1 MTSRTSKVV
10 ALAAVLAA
18 SIPAAALAHDRD
30 HDWDR
35 DGARPPVAWIPE
47 VPQPVY
53 APAPAYPGAAPAPY
67 WREGGWR
74 ERRVHELRAE
84 LRALDAQR
92 ADAYAR
98 SGGNPW
104 RMRRFDRWYAF
115 RRAELE
121 RRLSE
126 VGYVAWR

>member
-1 MTSRTSKVV
+1 MTSRTSKLV

-30 HDWDR
+30 DDCDR
-35 DGARPPVAWIPE
+35 DGARPPVAYAPP

-53 APAPAYPGAAPAPY
+53 APAPAYPQYAPMSY

-74 ERRVHELRAE
+74 ARRIHELREE
-84 LRALDAQR
+84 LRALDARR
-92 ADAYAR
+92 AEVYAR

-104 RMRRFDRWYAF
+104 RMRRFDSWYAF

-121 RRLSE
+121 RRLSDLA
-126 VGYVAWR
+126 YVAWR